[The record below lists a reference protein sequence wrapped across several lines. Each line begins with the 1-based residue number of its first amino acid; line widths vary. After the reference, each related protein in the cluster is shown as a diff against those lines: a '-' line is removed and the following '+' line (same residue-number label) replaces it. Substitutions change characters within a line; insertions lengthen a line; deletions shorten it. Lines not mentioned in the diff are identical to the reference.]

1 MSKQIETLIK
11 EYDLYTL
18 KMAVACYHSGEY
30 NRINKARDACYTSNN
45 SIEYKHGLMLDVKA
59 DMASLRQ
66 QLLDDE
72 ATEGK
77 GTIVGVKLS
86 KKLDIFKS
94 MEEELAEL
102 QDTHKNDRA
111 VYKKL
116 TGETWNP
123 PRKSGSSTS
132 ASQSELEQ
140 IDKILAKSA

>member
-1 MSKQIETLIK
+1 MSNKIETLIE
-11 EYDLYTL
+11 EYDLFTL

-66 QLLDDE
+66 QLE
-72 ATEGK
+72 MQEEVAGQ
-77 GTIVGVKLS
+77 GTVIGVKLS

-94 MEEELAEL
+94 MEEELKEL
-102 QDTHKNDRA
+102 EDTHKNDRA

-123 PRKSGSSTS
+123 PRKSGSGKS

>member
-1 MSKQIETLIK
+1 MSNKIETLIE
-11 EYDLYTL
+11 EYDLFTL

-66 QLLDDE
+66 QLE
-72 ATEGK
+72 MQEEVAGQ
-77 GTIVGVKLS
+77 GTVIGVKLS

-94 MEEELAEL
+94 MEEELKEL
-102 QDTHKNDRA
+102 EDTHKNDRA
-111 VYKKL
+111 VYKKF

-123 PRKSGSSTS
+123 PRKSCSGKS

>member
-1 MSKQIETLIK
+1 MSNKIETLIK
-11 EYDLYTL
+11 EYDLFTL

-66 QLLDDE
+66 QLE
-72 ATEGK
+72 MQEEVAGQ
-77 GTIVGVKLS
+77 GTVIGVKLS

-94 MEEELAEL
+94 MEEELKEL
-102 QDTHKNDRA
+102 EDTHKNDRA

-123 PRKSGSSTS
+123 PRKSGSGKS

>member
-1 MSKQIETLIK
+1 
-11 EYDLYTL
+11 
-18 KMAVACYHSGEY
+18 
-30 NRINKARDACYTSNN
+30 
-45 SIEYKHGLMLDVKA
+45 MLDVKA

-72 ATEGK
+72 ATE

-102 QDTHKNDRA
+102 EDTHKNDRA

-123 PRKSGSSTS
+123 PRKSGSNAS